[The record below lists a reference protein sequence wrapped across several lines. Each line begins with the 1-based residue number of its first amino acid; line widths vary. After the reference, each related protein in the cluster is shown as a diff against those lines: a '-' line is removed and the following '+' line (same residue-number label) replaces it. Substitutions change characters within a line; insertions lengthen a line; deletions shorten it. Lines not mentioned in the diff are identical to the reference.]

1 MTLTVRLEPALES
14 AFARV
19 CKQRGTSKSAV
30 ITSAVREFVARDAV
44 HQPSFADLAADL
56 FGADPS
62 LLPAGVSDVS
72 GNVKKL
78 LKQKLREKHSR

>member
-1 MTLTVRLEPALES
+1 MTLTVRLDPTLES
-14 AFARV
+14 SFARA

-56 FGADPS
+56 FGADNSP
-62 LLPAGVSDVS
+62 LPKGVSDVS